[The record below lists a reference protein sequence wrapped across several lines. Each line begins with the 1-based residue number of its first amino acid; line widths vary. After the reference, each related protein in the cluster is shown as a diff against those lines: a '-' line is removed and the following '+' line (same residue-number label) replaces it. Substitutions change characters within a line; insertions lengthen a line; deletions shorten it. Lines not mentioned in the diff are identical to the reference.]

1 MLESSPGWG
10 VPEVETAE
18 PSVAPGVGARL
29 AGFWLRAAAVAID
42 WAFTVGVQ
50 VALGALAG
58 LLWGAALRGS
68 RVFQAAGGAFQW
80 LFPLVYSVLFHW
92 LFGQTMGKMILGVRV
107 VAADGGP
114 LTLGMAVGRA
124 LGWALSLLALGL
136 GHLVAALRQ
145 DKRALHDLLAGTRV
159 ERL

>member
-1 MLESSPGWG
+1 MAELSVGGTSMAARRSSARTRPRASGSGTTWGGATEVTCARIRAWPSCTEIMAKLYLCYDARAMLESSPGWG

-68 RVFQAAGGAFQW
+68 RVFQAAGAPSSGSSRW
-80 LFPLVYSVLFHW
+80 S
-92 LFGQTMGKMILGVRV
+92 
-107 VAADGGP
+107 
-114 LTLGMAVGRA
+114 
-124 LGWALSLLALGL
+124 
-136 GHLVAALRQ
+136 
-145 DKRALHDLLAGTRV
+145 TR
-159 ERL
+159 